1 MRIAWKPSLGVSSL
15 LLAGIVLAG
24 CASGPE
30 LPSSQQI
37 EAARTRADHEAVAAG
52 FAYQADMAR
61 RDVAMHR
68 DMDKSF
74 ATLRFIGQGG
84 AYPDMTKHC
93 AVAVAKYEGMA
104 AQYDGMAAEHRRMGE
119 NLAR

>member
-1 MRIAWKPSLGVSSL
+1 MRIAWKPSLGIASV
-15 LLAGIVLAG
+15 LLAGTVLGG

-30 LPSSQQI
+30 LPSPQQI

-61 RDVAMHR
+61 RDAAMHR

-74 ATLRFIGQGG
+74 ATLRAIGQGA
-84 AYPDMTKHC
+84 AYPDMKNHC
-93 AVAVAKYEGMA
+93 AAAVAKYEGMA
-104 AQYDGMAAEHRRMGE
+104 AQYDGLAADHRRMGE